1 MRTIR
6 FLLLIAL
13 TGTVTLSQARQ
24 TKTIDGDRLVSITP
38 LPEMGGEAC
47 LPETLMASLQPG
59 QNPNSRVAS
68 QPLTNTAN
76 SSRPAIVLERPPV
89 RSIRDT
95 RPTCSAIAVDIKNN
109 EVVLQDEN
117 LFQIMVYDRMTNTP
131 ANAAFSEPKRVIAGL
146 ETKVEFNCGLY
157 IDPNTGDIY
166 SINNDTI
173 DTMVVFSR
181 NAKGNVRP
189 NRELSTP
196 HRTYGIA
203 VNERDQELF
212 LTIQDPPMVV
222 VHHKNAEGDAE
233 PVRVLRGNRTG
244 LRDAHGIGLDAKN
257 GWIFVANYGSAA
269 VYEDGGGNF
278 VGDRNGAMIR
288 GSGTFN
294 PPSIT
299 VYPIKA
305 SGDTPPIRTI
315 QGPNTGLNWPA
326 HVYVDDAHG
335 ELFVA
340 NDSGD
345 SILVFH
351 VTDNGNVAPVRM
363 LKGADTQLKNP
374 TGIFVD
380 AAHDELVVSNMGN
393 HRATIYPRTA
403 QGNTPP
409 IRVIRSGPEGKKAL
423 MIGNPGSVA
432 YDSKREEILVP
443 N

>member
-1 MRTIR
+1 MRAIR
-6 FLLLIAL
+6 YFLLLAL
-13 TGTVTLSQARQ
+13 IGTSTLSQTRQ
-24 TKTIDGDRLVSITP
+24 TQTITSDRLVSVTP
-38 LPEMGGEAC
+38 LPQMGGQAC
-47 LPETLMASLQPG
+47 VPETLMASLQAP
-59 QNPNSRVAS
+59 S
-68 QPLTNTAN
+68 QPLSNSANTAR
-76 SSRPAIVLERPPV
+76 SETILERPPV
-89 RSIRDT
+89 RTIRDT
-95 RPTCSAIAVDIKNN
+95 RPTYSAVAVDVKNN

-146 ETKVEFNCGLY
+146 DTKVEFNCGLY

-203 VNERDQELF
+203 VDERDQELF

-222 VHHKNAEGDAE
+222 VHHKNAEGEAE
-233 PVRVLRGNRTG
+233 PIRVLRGNKTG
-244 LRDAHGIGLDAKN
+244 LRDAHGIGLDTKN
-257 GWIFVANYGSAA
+257 GLMFVANYGSTA

-305 SGDTPPIRTI
+305 TGDTPPVRTI
-315 QGPNTGLNWPA
+315 QGSKTGLNWPA
-326 HVYVDDAHG
+326 HIYVDQDHG

-340 NDSGD
+340 NDSSD
-345 SILVFH
+345 SILVFR
-351 VTDNGNVAPVRM
+351 VTDNGDVSPIRI
-363 LKGADTQLKNP
+363 LKGTNTQLKNP

-380 AAHDELVVSNMGN
+380 TAHDELVVSNMGN

-409 IRVIRSGPEGKKAL
+409 IRVIRSGPEGKTAL